1 MHKLL
6 RQRVNLYH
14 LQIIYG
20 KQMSKIFKALLLFA
34 IILCGA
40 TFAAAQQQSMP
51 RPIVPASR
59 ADRNDNDDDMRPLG
73 SPEREMLD
81 KQRLASFDS
90 RHREFQNRAQE
101 SARLALSLHQ
111 GFAQSD
117 TLNQAG
123 WKNLERIAKL
133 VRQVREFSG
142 GSNDDDE
149 HQSATQNP
157 STPSMPPIKD
167 TLRTLVEL
175 TAQLADAVEHTPK
188 HVVSATIINRANDV
202 IDLVEQ
208 LKRTNRTR

>member
-6 RQRVNLYH
+6 RPSVNLYH

-20 KQMSKIFKALLLFA
+20 KPMSKIFKASLLFA
-34 IILCGA
+34 ICLCGA
-40 TFAAAQQQSMP
+40 TFATAQQQSVP

-59 ADRNDNDDDMRPLG
+59 VDRNDNDDDMSPMG

-90 RHREFQNRAQE
+90 RYREFQKRAQE
-101 SARLALSLHQ
+101 SARLAVSLQRFYAQ
-111 GFAQSD
+111 GE
-117 TLNQAG
+117 TLDQAG

-133 VRQVREFSG
+133 ARQVREFSG
-142 GSNDDDE
+142 GSNDDDDRP
-149 HQSATQNP
+149 SATQNP
-157 STPSMPPIKD
+157 TTYSVPPIKE
-167 TLRTLVEL
+167 TLGSLVEL

-208 LKRTNRTR
+208 MKRANSSR